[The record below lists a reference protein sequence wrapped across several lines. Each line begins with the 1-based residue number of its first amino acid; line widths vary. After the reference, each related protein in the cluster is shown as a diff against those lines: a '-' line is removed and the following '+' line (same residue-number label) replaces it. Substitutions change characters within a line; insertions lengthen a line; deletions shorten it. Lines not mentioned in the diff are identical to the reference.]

1 MSDESPGA
9 IIRRARQEARMKQR
23 ELADR
28 MGVHVTTV
36 GYWER
41 GKFFPEQH
49 WAALN
54 KLLHISLVP
63 PGAAESAA
71 SLEPDVLADEFGEEN
86 AARLRRVFGKRGE
99 TGAQVLQ
106 AIEDELRRPGGDAAQ
121 GGSGRSS
128 AAG

>member
-1 MSDESPGA
+1 MGDESPGA
-9 IIRRARQEARMKQR
+9 MIRRARQEARMKQR

-54 KLLHISLVP
+54 KLLRINLRPPGAPAPEPEPEAAPLVP
-63 PGAAESAA
+63 PEVLEVLERVYKGEPGQLAEAVRALEAIERERRQRAA
-71 SLEPDVLADEFGEEN
+71 SPGE
-86 AARLRRVFGKRGE
+86 RR
-99 TGAQVLQ
+99 
-106 AIEDELRRPGGDAAQ
+106 
-121 GGSGRSS
+121 
-128 AAG
+128 AG